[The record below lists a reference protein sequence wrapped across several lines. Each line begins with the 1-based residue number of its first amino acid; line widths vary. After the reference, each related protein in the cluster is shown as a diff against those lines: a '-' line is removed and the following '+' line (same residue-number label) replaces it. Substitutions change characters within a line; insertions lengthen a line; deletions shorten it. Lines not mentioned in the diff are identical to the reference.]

1 MLQRLL
7 QVTVEVKCTFLKI
20 NDIDTVNQQFEAEI
34 FVQAKWE
41 EPLLQQSLY
50 ASGDQVISTS
60 PDKVELDD
68 NPENF
73 CSVSDSLK
81 KK

>member
-1 MLQRLL
+1 MFQYLL

-73 CSVSDSLK
+73 
-81 KK
+81 